1 MDGICQGK
9 RSSQGSWGA
18 EQVNYA
24 RCILAA
30 MSFVLDH
37 LESIT
42 LPKGL
47 VSLLRNELDESTRTG
62 IGHTLLKFSGR
73 RQPGCFWAT
82 FRTPTH
88 FLFHQKHHFHATI
101 YPENDVEAS
110 GRCLELKKRC
120 LGSRRRQPG
129 C

>member
-1 MDGICQGK
+1 MDIPLIHEAPPLLTSVLLHLCQD
-9 RSSQGSWGA
+9 R
-18 EQVNYA
+18 VNET
-24 RCILAA
+24 LD
-30 MSFVLDH
+30 VLDGVG
-37 LESIT
+37 EMRD
-42 LPKGL
+42 KGL
-47 VSLLRNELDESTRTG
+47 VH
-62 IGHTLLKFSGR
+62 HTLLKFSGR

-129 C
+129 CYDSWKK